1 MMMRSFAWA
10 ILSFVIAVAIAAC
23 SGGAPPPPKLPNA
36 GQSSTQV
43 GPGDLLTI
51 SVVGEKDLPTD
62 YRVQSDG
69 TIDFPYI
76 ERTHVAGLEP
86 QGIVDLIRSKL
97 VEKKILTDPQVSLFV
112 KTYESKKVRLV
123 GQVQKPGSVSWN
135 DGLTLI
141 DAVSQVGGFT
151 SLADS
156 KNVILTRQLADGK
169 SKTVLVNADA
179 ITDGKQQDIPLQAG
193 DTIKVEAK
201 VF

>member
-1 MMMRSFAWA
+1 
-10 ILSFVIAVAIAAC
+10 
-23 SGGAPPPPKLPNA
+23 
-36 GQSSTQV
+36 
-43 GPGDLLTI
+43 
-51 SVVGEKDLPTD
+51 
-62 YRVQSDG
+62 
-69 TIDFPYI
+69 
-76 ERTHVAGLEP
+76 
-86 QGIVDLIRSKL
+86 
-97 VEKKILTDPQVSLFV
+97 
-112 KTYESKKVRLV
+112 
-123 GQVQKPGSVSWN
+123 VQKPGNVSWN

-193 DTIKVEAK
+193 DTIKVDAK

>member
-1 MMMRSFAWA
+1 MMM
-10 ILSFVIAVAIAAC
+10 AAC
-23 SGGAPPPPKLPNA
+23 TTGAPPPPKLPNA
-36 GQSSTQV
+36 AQSSTQV
-43 GPGDLLTI
+43 GPGDLLSI
-51 SVVGEKDLPTD
+51 NVVGEKELPTD
-62 YRVQSDG
+62 YRVSSDG

-97 VEKKILTDPQVSLFV
+97 IEKKILTDPQVSLFV
-112 KTYESKKVRLV
+112 KTYESKKIRLV
-123 GQVQKPGSVSWN
+123 GQVQKPGSISWN
-135 DGLTLI
+135 DGLTLV

-151 SLADS
+151 ALADS

>member
-1 MMMRSFAWA
+1 MFRRRLTWMVV
-10 ILSFVIAVAIAAC
+10 LVAIAMAMLAC
-23 SGGAPPPPKLPNA
+23 SSGAPPPPKLPNA

-43 GPGDLLTI
+43 GPGDLLSI
-51 SVVGEKDLPTD
+51 NVVGEKDLPTE

-123 GQVQKPGSVSWN
+123 GQVQKPGSISWN
-135 DGLTLI
+135 DGLTLV

-151 SLADS
+151 SLANS
-156 KNVILTRQLADGK
+156 GNVILTRQLADGK
-169 SKTVLVNADA
+169 STTVLVNVDA
-179 ITDGKQQDIPLQAG
+179 ITGGKQQDIPLQAG